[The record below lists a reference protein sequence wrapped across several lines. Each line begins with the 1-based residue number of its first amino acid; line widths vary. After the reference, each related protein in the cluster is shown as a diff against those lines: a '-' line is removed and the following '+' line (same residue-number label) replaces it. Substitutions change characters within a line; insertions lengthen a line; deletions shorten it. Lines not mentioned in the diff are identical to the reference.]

1 MGLMELMEKVEMRSG
16 NAHHLIMS
24 YNGTVFYVST
34 VRVHFCK
41 GDMKHE
47 AIFCA
52 KETKDG
58 SSKDLAM
65 EIPQDLYEVLLKY
78 VRMNNPDLILVLQV
92 EGSNCR
98 WGFTSETWLRQ
109 YSRKDNSRNYVV

>member
-1 MGLMELMEKVEMRSG
+1 MELMEKVETRSG

-58 SSKDLAM
+58 LSKDLAM

-78 VRMNNPDLILVLQV
+78 VRMNNPDYTRLAGRGQQLQM
-92 EGSNCR
+92 
-98 WGFTSETWLRQ
+98 GFH
-109 YSRKDNSRNYVV
+109 KRNLAKTVFTQR